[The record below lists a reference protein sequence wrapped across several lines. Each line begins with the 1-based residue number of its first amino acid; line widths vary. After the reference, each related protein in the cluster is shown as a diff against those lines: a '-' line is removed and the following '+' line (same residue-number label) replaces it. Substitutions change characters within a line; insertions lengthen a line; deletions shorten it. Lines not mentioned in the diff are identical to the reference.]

1 LPTEGSHGGKKHQG
15 NMRVHAAQ
23 VAVTEAANCGF
34 KMLHPPYSKDL
45 ASSEL
50 FLFPKL
56 NSKLCG
62 CHFLNDNDVIH
73 AVEAQLQAQDT
84 PFLPGRDWNA

>member
-1 LPTEGSHGGKKHQG
+1 V
-15 NMRVHAAQ
+15 RVGVLLLQDNSPVQAAE
-23 VAVTEAANCGF
+23 VAVAEAANCRF
-34 KMLHPPYSKDL
+34 KLLPHPPHSRDL
-45 ASSEL
+45 ASSDL

-62 CHFLNDNDVIH
+62 RHFVKDNDVIH

-84 PFLPGRDWNA
+84 PFCQEGIGMLER